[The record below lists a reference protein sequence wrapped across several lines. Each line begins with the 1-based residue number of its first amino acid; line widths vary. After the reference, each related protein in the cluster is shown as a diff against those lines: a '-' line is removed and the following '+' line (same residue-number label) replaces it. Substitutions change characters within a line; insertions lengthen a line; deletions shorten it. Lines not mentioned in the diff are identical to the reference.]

1 MKYQLLASFF
11 LFLNSVVNGQDSISV
26 KSRFSHGVGVG
37 KSRPNYLFGGS
48 ESSRAV
54 EYTGLMIRQDAS
66 KFVWALAYNLEYRIN
81 KKIYLRTQT
90 EFAAHKTMFH
100 FKTDLGVESSFEV
113 GSFDVGI
120 PLHLLYKVGNKK
132 LFRPLIFFGVKSIFA
147 TKIGNNI
154 QAFNLSSPEFGLDAG
169 AGLELNFKS
178 FSIRQEVAFFNSLT
192 PWLNAEY
199 FFRYKTFD
207 NISRDFVSLRLVFS
221 QRN

>member
-1 MKYQLLASFF
+1 MKYQLLAFFF
-11 LFLNSVVNGQDSISV
+11 LFFNSIVNGQDSVSV
-26 KSRFSHGVGVG
+26 KSRFSHGVSIG
-37 KSRPNYLFGGS
+37 KSRQNYLIDS
-48 ESSRAV
+48 ESSRAAEV
-54 EYTGLMIRQDAS
+54 TGLKIRRNTDQFA
-66 KFVWALAYNLEYRIN
+66 WALAYNLEYRIN
-81 KKIYLRTQT
+81 KKIYLRTQA
-90 EFAAHKTMFH
+90 EFATHKTTLRFQA
-100 FKTDLGVESSFEV
+100 DSGVENSFEI

-132 LFRPLIFFGVKSIFA
+132 RFRPFIFFGVKSIFA
-147 TKIGNNI
+147 TKIGNNV

-199 FFRYKTFD
+199 FFRYKTID
-207 NISRDFVSLRLVFS
+207 NMNRDFVSLRLVFS